1 MVKSCLFCIQNFP
14 CSVSFQCMLGVGVK
28 VWTKNFQ
35 NLSFGG
41 QTHFGMP
48 RGDQM
53 SLAPNEPIQNGFRAN
68 VHTDCMHWKLN
79 KHGQVCLQNKQ
90 LPTKTPV
97 ELENRGAHIQDFMM
111 WFQQLLFL
119 HYNFAY
125 GTLWWYTLEYNNI
138 GASTYHALGWAL
150 WNFHRGHANDTIYR
164 STILASC
171 HWRIGPIY
179 SPEVAVLLRQQLHT
193 KNRATHLR
201 SFVINCQ
208 WIKWHPTLSPCY
220 NIT

>member
-1 MVKSCLFCIQNFP
+1 MWRFERRTFKICHLGAKLILACQEVIKWVWPPMNRYRMV
-14 CSVSFQCMLGVGVK
+14 SV
-28 VWTKNFQ
+28 
-35 NLSFGG
+35 
-41 QTHFGMP
+41 QTSTRTP
-48 RGDQM
+48 
-53 SLAPNEPIQNGFRAN
+53 S
-68 VHTDCMHWKLN
+68 MHWKLN

-171 HWRIGPIY
+171 HWCIGPIY